1 MELHFAAK
9 HTTVSDGVRQ
19 YAQEQ
24 IGKLERYLPTVNT
37 ANVEFTFEKTR
48 AAGDRAVVQITLNCN
63 GHVLRTQH
71 RASEFQTAIDLAADS
86 LHRQA
91 PRFKAKAQRSVLR
104 RPARGAVP
112 QVSGAP
118 APAEDAEAEALLR
131 RKRFAIKDMTPEA
144 AAEEMDLLGHSFY
157 MFKNAKSQ
165 TYNVVYRRSAGGYGL
180 IEPQE
185 G

>member
-1 MELHFAAK
+1 MELRFAAK
-9 HTTVSDGVRQ
+9 HTTISDGVRR
-19 YAQEQ
+19 YAEDK
-24 IGKLERYLPTVNT
+24 IGRLERYLPVVNT
-37 ANVEFTFEKTR
+37 ASVEFTLEKTR
-48 AAGDRAVVQITLNCN
+48 AAGDRVVIQVTLNCN

-71 RASEFQTAIDLAADS
+71 RAAEFQTAIDLAADS

-91 PRFKAKAQRSVLR
+91 PRFKAKAQRSALR
-104 RPARGAVP
+104 RPARGAVS
-112 QVSGAP
+112 QVSEAS

-131 RKRFAIKDMTPEA
+131 RKQFAIKDMTPEA

-165 TYNVVYRRSAGGYGL
+165 VYNVVYRRSAGGYGL